1 MSRGFV
7 VQARSREMIRRLAE
21 SIRQTLSLEARQV
34 PIVDVLEKVWPK
46 LYADF
51 DFQVYDPIDMEA
63 EFGPGTYG
71 VTLQVGDTIILRED
85 VYARAQEGMARDRF
99 TVAHELGHYLMHRGE
114 GFAMPQRSAI
124 EVPYFR
130 DSEWQANTFAAEF
143 LVDTKN
149 LLQLGLNNLQDIRHA
164 FGVSYKTASIQLTMA
179 KKMAIKELE
188 LR

>member
-7 VQARSREMIRRLAE
+7 VQPRSREVIRRLAE
-21 SIRQTLSLEARQV
+21 NVRQTLSLEARQV

-51 DFQVYDPIDMEA
+51 DFQVYEQADMEA

-71 VTLQVGDTIILRED
+71 VTLQIGDTIILRED
-85 VYARAQEGMARDRF
+85 VYARARGGVARDRF

-114 GFAMPQRSAI
+114 GLAMLQRSGV
-124 EVPYFR
+124 EVPYYR
-130 DSEWQANTFAAEF
+130 DSEWQANTFAAEL

-149 LLQLGLNNLQDIRHA
+149 LLTLGLDNLKDIRHA
-164 FGVSYKTASIQLTMA
+164 FGVSFRTANIQLAMA

>member
-7 VQARSREMIRRLAE
+7 VQPRSREMIRRLAE
-21 SIRQTLSLEARQV
+21 SVRQRLNLDARQV

-46 LYADF
+46 LYPDF
-51 DFQVYDPIDMEA
+51 DFQIYDQVDMDA

-71 VTLQVGDTIILRED
+71 VTLQTGDTIILRED
-85 VYARAQEGMARDRF
+85 VYARAEGGTARDRF
-99 TVAHELGHYLMHRGE
+99 TIAHELGHYLMHRGE
-114 GFAMPQRSAI
+114 SLAMLQQSGLEI
-124 EVPYFR
+124 PYYR
-130 DSEWQANTFAAEF
+130 DSEWQANTFAAEL

-149 LLQLGLNNLQDIRHA
+149 LLMLGLDNVEDIRHA